1 MSVLK
6 TVLFSLSFLLFT
18 AFIGVG
24 YAAATGS
31 IATEGEIKY
40 EQKPIFIS
48 SAEWVGGDFS
58 SMEEPYY
65 IGDTMR
71 GVVKLSG
78 NAYSYV
84 IAKVTVKNCT
94 QDVYGYNRTYAL
106 SGADTYDNFNVTYSL
121 YTDAACENKM
131 LRRTE
136 VHPLTTAEGESGLT
150 FYVKFSYADGYTPS
164 SAGET
169 LNCFLCYEFL
179 TPISSIDEEKVDVET
194 VNGVVEKMEDILND
208 GLDFDELLKAIQAPE
223 WDTNRGDDY
232 IGTVIGS
239 NSNDTEFLETLFAG
253 NLNMIIDGAKVDVTI
268 MIKYEDV
275 TGDGTPDFTIYATTE
290 ELNRSGRRV
299 PVYAQVFTSSNVNDK
314 LVWNR
319 AGDTYKGYANINA
332 YDWPHI
338 GSGSFNTDTWTTN
351 SSSSWR
357 GDSIE
362 DMMNK

>member
-1 MSVLK
+1 MNVMK
-6 TVLFSLSFLLFT
+6 TVLFSLTFLLFT
-18 AFIGVG
+18 TFIGVG
-24 YAAATGS
+24 YATSTGT
-31 IATEGEIKY
+31 IATEGEITY

-48 SAEWVGGDFS
+48 SVEWVGGDYS

-65 IGDTMR
+65 VGDTMR
-71 GVVKLSG
+71 STVKLSSD
-78 NAYSYV
+78 ASSYI

-94 QDVYGYNRTYAL
+94 QNIYGYNRTYAL
-106 SGADTYDNFNVTYSL
+106 SGTDTYDNFNVTYSL
-121 YTDAACENKM
+121 YTDAECTDKM

-136 VHPLTTAEGESGLT
+136 VHPLSTAEGADGLT
-150 FYVKFSYADGYTPS
+150 FYVKFTYVNNFNPS

-179 TPISSIDEEKVDVET
+179 TPVSSIDEEKVDVET
-194 VNGVVEKMEDILND
+194 VNGIVDKMEEILND
-208 GLDFDELLKAIQAPE
+208 GLEFSDLLKAIQAPE

-239 NSNDTEFLETLFAG
+239 NSNDTEFLETMFEG
-253 NLNMIIDGAKVDVTI
+253 NLNMIIDGEKVDVTV

-290 ELNRSGRRV
+290 ELDRSGRRV
-299 PVYAQVFTSSNVNDK
+299 PVYAQVFTSTKVNDS
-314 LVWNR
+314 LVWNKT
-319 AGDTYKGYANINA
+319 GETYKGYANVNA

-338 GSGSFNTDTWTTN
+338 GSGSFNTDSWTTN

-362 DMMNK
+362 DLV